1 MESMMARS
9 PATSVDEDLVE
20 LYLVDIARRPL
31 LTKRDE
37 QELAQRIE
45 AGTEA
50 REELAAS
57 DQPTPAARRKLARRA
72 RDGDRARHTF
82 VEANLRLV
90 VSIAKKYR
98 SSGLQLLDLVQEGN
112 LGLLRA
118 VDKFDWRKG
127 FKFSTYSTWWIRQAI
142 QRGIANTSRTIRL
155 PVQAG
160 DNVLRARQ
168 AHARLESRLRRT
180 PTRAEIAAELGV
192 PQRVLAGLMVRA
204 TTPVSLSEPLSADDD
219 GRELADVVAD
229 PLAPSPFDAAAA
241 ALLPNEIAEFLAPL
255 TPREREVVTLRFG
268 LDCGESRTLDQVGAH
283 FALSRERIRQIEA
296 RAMAKLRHPG
306 FNSSMRDRLAN

>member
-1 MESMMARS
+1 MA
-9 PATSVDEDLVE
+9 TGETTYVDQDLVE

-37 QELAQRIE
+37 VELAQRME
-45 AGTEA
+45 AGAEA
-50 REELAAS
+50 REQLAAS
-57 DQPTPAARRKLARRA
+57 DEPTPAARRKLSRTA
-72 RDGDRARHTF
+72 RDGDSARHTF

-90 VSIAKKYR
+90 VSIAKRYR

-160 DNVLRARQ
+160 DQLLKARQ
-168 AHARLESRLRRT
+168 AHARLESQLGRT
-180 PTRAEIAAELGV
+180 PSRAEIATELGV
-192 PQRVLAGLMVRA
+192 PQRVLAAIMVRA
-204 TTPVSLSEPLSADDD
+204 TTPVSLSEPLSTDDD

-229 PLAPSPFDAAAA
+229 PLAASPFDAAAA
-241 ALLPNEIAEFLAPL
+241 ALLPREVAAFLAPL
-255 TPREREVVTLRFG
+255 TPREREVLTLRFG
-268 LDCGESRTLDQVGAH
+268 LDCGESRTLDEVGAH
-283 FALSRERIRQIEA
+283 FDLSRERIRQIET
-296 RAMAKLRHPG
+296 RAMSKLRHPG
-306 FNSSMRDRLAN
+306 FNVPMRDQLSN

>member
-1 MESMMARS
+1 M
-9 PATSVDEDLVE
+9 ATSRHATYADEDLVE

-31 LTKRDE
+31 LTRRDE
-37 QELAQRIE
+37 VELAQRIE
-45 AGTEA
+45 AGAEA
-50 REELAAS
+50 REQLAATDVTS
-57 DQPTPAARRKLARRA
+57 AGTRSKLSRRA
-72 RDGDRARHTF
+72 RDGDSARHTF

-90 VSIAKKYR
+90 VSIAKRYR

-112 LGLLRA
+112 LGLLHA

-160 DNVLRARQ
+160 DQLLKARQ
-168 AHARLESRLRRT
+168 AHGRLESQLGRT
-180 PTRAEIAAELGV
+180 PTRAEIAAEVGISH
-192 PQRVLAGLMVRA
+192 RVLAGIMVRA
-204 TTPVSLSEPLSADDD
+204 TTPVSLSEPLSGDDD

-229 PLAPSPFDAAAA
+229 PLAASPFDAAAA
-241 ALLPNEIAEFLAPL
+241 ALLPGEVAAVLAPL
-255 TPREREVVTLRFG
+255 AHRERDVLTLRFG
-268 LDCGESRTLDQVGAH
+268 LDSGEPRTLDEVGAH
-283 FALSRERIRQIEA
+283 FELSRERIRQIEA

-306 FNSSMRDRLAN
+306 FDVTTRERLPN

>member
-1 MESMMARS
+1 MGTSRH
-9 PATSVDEDLVE
+9 ATYIDEDLVE

-37 QELAQRIE
+37 VELAQRME

-57 DQPTPAARRKLARRA
+57 DSPTPAACRKLARRA
-72 RDGDRARHTF
+72 RDGDSARRTF

-90 VSIAKKYR
+90 VSIAKRYR

-112 LGLLRA
+112 IGLLRA

-160 DNVLRARQ
+160 DQLLKARQ
-168 AHARLESRLRRT
+168 AHARLESQLGRT
-180 PTRAEIAAELGV
+180 PTRDEIAAELGV
-192 PQRVLAGLMVRA
+192 PQRVLAGIMVRA
-204 TTPVSLSEPLSADDD
+204 TTPVSLSEPLSADGND
-219 GRELADVVAD
+219 RELADVVAD
-229 PLAPSPFDAAAA
+229 PLAVSPFDAAAA
-241 ALLPNEIAEFLAPL
+241 ALLPREVTAFLAPL
-255 TPREREVVTLRFG
+255 TPREREVLTMRFG

-283 FALSRERIRQIEA
+283 FALSRERIRQIEV

-306 FNSSMRDRLAN
+306 FNTSVRARLAN

>member
-1 MESMMARS
+1 MAIRE
-9 PATSVDEDLVE
+9 ATYADQDLVE

-37 QELAQRIE
+37 IDLAQRIE

-50 REELAAS
+50 REQLGAS
-57 DQPTPAARRKLARRA
+57 DTSTPATRRALARTA
-72 RDGDRARHTF
+72 RDGDSARHTF

-90 VSIAKKYR
+90 VSIAKRYR

-155 PVQAG
+155 SVDAGEKLLQAR
-160 DNVLRARQ
+160 RAR
-168 AHARLESRLRRT
+168 ARLESRLRRT
-180 PTRAEIAAELGV
+180 PTDAEVAAELDV
-192 PQRVLAGLMVRA
+192 PQHVLAAIMDRA
-204 TTPVSLSEPLSADDD
+204 RTPVSFSVALSDD
-219 GRELADVVAD
+219 GDGELADIVSD
-229 PLAPSPFDAAAA
+229 PLAASPFDAAAA
-241 ALLPNEIAEFLAPL
+241 ALLPGEIAKLLVLL
-255 TPREREVVTLRFG
+255 TPREREVLTLRFG

-283 FALSRERIRQIEA
+283 FDLSRERIRQIEA
-296 RAMAKLRHPG
+296 RAMSKLRHPG
-306 FNSSMRDRLAN
+306 FNAAMRERLSN